1 MRKGKKTRTIE
12 VVPTYM
18 LDKIKKDENELLKY
32 CENVLELVEPR
43 IVVKKIPMKSLVSR
57 GDFRMYM
64 SGKANG
70 GDKIVMWNAVNLC
83 LNQAN
88 SDYVRLIE
96 KYKNSGEI
104 DDNITS
110 EKNIEMYDILTEKHD
125 RAIFSKKPNAIG
137 EKLVEGKERFELL
150 DIKEQLYTLHQIL
163 LISTI
168 ANVTIDLS
176 EIGSNKSVGATS
188 VGKVISEKN
197 HLYLINQSITGI
209 YEEVI
214 DLLTV

>member
-1 MRKGKKTRTIE
+1 
-12 VVPTYM
+12 
-18 LDKIKKDENELLKY
+18 
-32 CENVLELVEPR
+32 
-43 IVVKKIPMKSLVSR
+43 
-57 GDFRMYM
+57 
-64 SGKANG
+64 
-70 GDKIVMWNAVNLC
+70 
-83 LNQAN
+83 
-88 SDYVRLIE
+88 
-96 KYKNSGEI
+96 
-104 DDNITS
+104 
-110 EKNIEMYDILTEKHD
+110 
-125 RAIFSKKPNAIG
+125 
-137 EKLVEGKERFELL
+137 
-150 DIKEQLYTLHQIL
+150 